1 MSDGPVRDKS
11 SPVRTLITLLMDFLV
26 VVAVVL
32 VAHMVIVFFGQL
44 AGQAWAKGIVALTS
58 KAVIPFGV
66 ASIKTPYRGV
76 FDVNA
81 AGTVFVLLG
90 IEWVLGGVRRT
101 V

>member
-1 MSDGPVRDKS
+1 MSEAYGRASAPARMLVT
-11 SPVRTLITLLMDFLV
+11 VVMDILV
-26 VVAVVL
+26 IVAVIL

-44 AGQAWAKGIVALTS
+44 AGQPWAKTVVDVTVRAIMPLGIAG
-58 KAVIPFGV
+58 IR
-66 ASIKTPYRGV
+66 TPYDGV

-81 AGTVFVLLG
+81 GATVLVLLG